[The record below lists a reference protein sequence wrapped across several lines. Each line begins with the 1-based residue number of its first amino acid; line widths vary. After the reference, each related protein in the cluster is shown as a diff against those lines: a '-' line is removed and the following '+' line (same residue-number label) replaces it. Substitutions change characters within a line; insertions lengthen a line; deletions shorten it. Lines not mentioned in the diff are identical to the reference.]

1 MWSAV
6 QRLAAQGT
14 AAMLQHELPLPM
26 AGLHDVKALMKT
38 LPPSIHVLVTGAS
51 GGIGRAICFA
61 LIEQARKDGANIR
74 ISAAATQPGA
84 RLEQLVDEL
93 RAAGAQAGGVAGDI
107 TDPAQCAALVVQAES
122 QGGDLTALICNAG
135 ASGPGRLADMPPAQ
149 WDTTFNLNTRS
160 AWLLAQ
166 AAREGLSRTRGSI
179 TAVASMS
186 GLTPHPGYGAY
197 SAAKAAL
204 IMLCRQL
211 AQEWAADGIRV
222 NTVCPGMIRT
232 PLTEAVYQDATT
244 LAKRESLVPLG
255 RIGRAEDVGTTVA
268 WLTSPGA
275 SYITGQNLAV
285 DGGISD
291 HMLSLIPGRPG
302 KPPAGQAGP

>member
-1 MWSAV
+1 MTS
-6 QRLAAQGT
+6 
-14 AAMLQHELPLPM
+14 
-26 AGLHDVKALMKT
+26 
-38 LPPSIHVLVTGAS
+38 PSRVHALVTGAT
-51 GGIGRAICFA
+51 GGIGRGICFA
-61 LIEQARKDGANIR
+61 LVEQARKDGGAIH
-74 ISAAATQPGA
+74 IAAAATQAGDKLD
-84 RLEQLVDEL
+84 RLLDEL
-93 RAAGAQAGGVAGDI
+93 RAAGATASGVTGDI
-107 TDPAQCAALVVQAES
+107 TDPAQCAALVAQAQAS
-122 QGGDLTALICNAG
+122 GDLTALVCNAG
-135 ASGPGRLADMPPAQ
+135 ASGPGKLADLPVAQ

-166 AAREGLSRTRGSI
+166 AARASLARTRGSI
-179 TAVASMS
+179 TAIASMS

-232 PLTEAVYQDATT
+232 PLTEAVYQDAQMR
-244 LAKRESLVPLG
+244 AGREALVPLG
-255 RIGRAEDVGTTVA
+255 RIGRADDIGAAVA
-268 WLTSPGA
+268 FLTSAAAG
-275 SYITGQNLAV
+275 YMTGQNLVV

-302 KPPAGQAGP
+302 KAAVGQNNA

>member
-1 MWSAV
+1 MTSHSPVHA
-6 QRLAAQGT
+6 
-14 AAMLQHELPLPM
+14 
-26 AGLHDVKALMKT
+26 
-38 LPPSIHVLVTGAS
+38 LVTGAT
-51 GGIGRAICFA
+51 GGIGRGICFA
-61 LIEQARKDGANIR
+61 LIAQARKDGAAIR
-74 ISAAATQPGA
+74 ISAAASQAGDKLDSLLA
-84 RLEQLVDEL
+84 EL
-93 RAAGAQAGGVAGDI
+93 RAAGATASGVTGDI
-107 TDPAQCAALVVQAES
+107 TDPAQCAAMVAQALAA
-122 QGGDLTALICNAG
+122 GGDLTALVCNAG
-135 ASGPGRLADMPPAQ
+135 ASGPGQLADLPVAQ

-166 AAREGLSRTRGSI
+166 SARPQLARTGGSI

-232 PLTEAVYQDATT
+232 PLTEPVYQDAET
-244 LAKRESLVPLG
+244 LLKREALVPLG
-255 RIGRAEDVGTTVA
+255 RIGRADDIGAAVA
-268 WLTSPGA
+268 FLASAGA
-275 SYITGQNLAV
+275 SYITGQNLVV

-291 HMLSLIPGRPG
+291 HMLTMIPGRPG
-302 KPPAGQAGP
+302 KPPVGQPGN